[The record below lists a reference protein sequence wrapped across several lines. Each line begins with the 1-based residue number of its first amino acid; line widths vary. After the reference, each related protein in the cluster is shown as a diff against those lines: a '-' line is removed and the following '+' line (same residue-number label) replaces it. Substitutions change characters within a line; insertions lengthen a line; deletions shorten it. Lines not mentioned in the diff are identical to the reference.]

1 MFHQC
6 KYCVYKTPLKANL
19 RRHIKNKHVNE
30 AIGVDGGT
38 VFVGNNQSNVAV
50 GYDAASSSTGED
62 TPKVSSA
69 MHVDMQHGLGTGGAQ
84 DKQTV
89 SIEGYTNIINET
101 YKWQDAYEDQKQVN
115 IMKDNAIKIRDI
127 HILKL
132 NNKLLSETNKNK
144 DNNEKVS
151 AMGKDMGRIINKYE
165 ILKKKKLNKRDN
177 KNDQRGY
184 GMEDDSSEYGH
195 GDTDEESV
203 DDTEQNT
210 GDEMDEDD
218 GSEYGHGD
226 TDEES
231 VDDSEQSEDKTDNER
246 NTRGPTSVTYG
257 APYYER
263 NTRGPTSVTYGAPY
277 YEIRTGAGI
286 GGLLRARY
294 RRGIGGLEV

>member
-1 MFHQC
+1 
-6 KYCVYKTPLKANL
+6 
-19 RRHIKNKHVNE
+19 
-30 AIGVDGGT
+30 
-38 VFVGNNQSNVAV
+38 
-50 GYDAASSSTGED
+50 
-62 TPKVSSA
+62 
-69 MHVDMQHGLGTGGAQ
+69 MQHGLGTGGTQ

-165 ILKKKKLNKRDN
+165 ILKKRKLNKRDN
-177 KNDQRGY
+177 KSDQRGY
-184 GMEDDSSEYGH
+184 GMEDDSSEYRH
-195 GDTDEESV
+195 GDTDEESA

-218 GSEYGHGD
+218 GSDD
-226 TDEES
+226 T
-231 VDDSEQSEDKTDNER
+231 
-246 NTRGPTSVTYG
+246 
-257 APYYER
+257 AH
-263 NTRGPTSVTYGAPY
+263 
-277 YEIRTGAGI
+277 
-286 GGLLRARY
+286 
-294 RRGIGGLEV
+294 